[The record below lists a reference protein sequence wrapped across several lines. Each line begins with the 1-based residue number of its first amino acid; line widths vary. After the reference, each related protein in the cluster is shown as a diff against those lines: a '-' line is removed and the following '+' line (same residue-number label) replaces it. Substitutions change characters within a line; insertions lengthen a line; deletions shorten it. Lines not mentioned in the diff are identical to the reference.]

1 MRGSLQA
8 LKPLN
13 PPKEFK
19 TCNPEAC
26 PEVRR
31 NTPWTP
37 WLPVNVTQGGT
48 RQEQRF
54 RFTCRAPLPDPHG
67 LQFGK
72 RRTET
77 RTCPADGSG
86 ACDTDGSTACG
97 EGGWK
102 RGGGGGRRGSLGR
115 CELPS
120 TEIAEPR
127 RPSAALVEDLL
138 RSGSTSPHSLS
149 GGWAAWGPWSSC
161 SRDCELGFR
170 VRKRTCTNPEPRN
183 GGLPCVGDAA
193 EYQDCNPQACPGKG
207 VEENFSLGQRHLPR
221 NSQACQACKGSQILF
236 MYWFAY
242 CPNRPG

>member
-8 LKPLN
+8 LKPLTSPP

-86 ACDTDGSTACG
+86 ACDTDGTACG
-97 EGGWK
+97 EGGRK
-102 RGGGGGRRGSLGR
+102 RG
-115 CELPS
+115 
-120 TEIAEPR
+120 A
-127 RPSAALVEDLL
+127 
-138 RSGSTSPHSLS
+138 
-149 GGWAAWGPWSSC
+149 
-161 SRDCELGFR
+161 
-170 VRKRTCTNPEPRN
+170 
-183 GGLPCVGDAA
+183 
-193 EYQDCNPQACPGKG
+193 PG
-207 VEENFSLGQRHLPR
+207 
-221 NSQACQACKGSQILF
+221 
-236 MYWFAY
+236 
-242 CPNRPG
+242 